1 MMSKTGKQ
9 VITTHIMP
17 SILRNKD
24 NQTMKFDQLVEFN
37 TRNIFFKIIRKC
49 GGKPR
54 PFPKK
59 SKISIS
65 LDQQSK
71 VLYSL
76 LLLYV
81 QVEDYRNILKIR
93 CRPLDFTSYK
103 AFFVQKKKSE
113 IAPTSSFFAQ
123 YLKKN
128 ISHVILY

>member
-9 VITTHIMP
+9 VITTHIMT
-17 SILRNKD
+17 SISRNKD

-37 TRNIFFKIIRKC
+37 TRNIFFKIISKC

-71 VLYSL
+71 VLCSL

-93 CRPLDFTSYK
+93 SRPLDFTSYK
-103 AFFVQKKKSE
+103 AFFV
-113 IAPTSSFFAQ
+113 
-123 YLKKN
+123 
-128 ISHVILY
+128 